1 MRFCYLSGLS
11 PRFQGLSRSSWA
23 GCLRITHPFASISS
37 QQAGHP
43 SIDLHVLGTPP
54 AFILSQDQTLHLI
67 DSYSTGS
74 FTSFLHKSWRSFLC
88 FIFLFSFQRA
98 FRCPFEQPD
107 DYLILSSRCQLF
119 FHKFFPYV
127 ICSLSAHSKC
137 LFTLP
142 WSISSQ
148 YSPTARLYYLIPFV
162 LASTVF
168 SDRHTCMHVF
178 IKQTFGFWLIY
189 NNFFTT
195 YKIIFLKIFSDFFK
209 YVFAI

>member
-67 DSYSTGS
+67 DSIFTDISISASYINLDVRFCVLYSCS
-74 FTSFLHKSWRSFLC
+74 VFQELSAVLSNSPMIISSCLPAVNC
-88 FIFLFSFQRA
+88 FFIS
-98 FRCPFEQPD
+98 
-107 DYLILSSRCQLF
+107 
-119 FHKFFPYV
+119 FFPYV

-142 WSISSQ
+142 
-148 YSPTARLYYLIPFV
+148 
-162 LASTVF
+162 
-168 SDRHTCMHVF
+168 
-178 IKQTFGFWLIY
+178 
-189 NNFFTT
+189 
-195 YKIIFLKIFSDFFK
+195 
-209 YVFAI
+209 

>member
-107 DYLILSSRCQLF
+107 DYLILSLRCQL
-119 FHKFFPYV
+119 
-127 ICSLSAHSKC
+127 
-137 LFTLP
+137 
-142 WSISSQ
+142 
-148 YSPTARLYYLIPFV
+148 
-162 LASTVF
+162 VF
-168 SDRHTCMHVF
+168 L
-178 IKQTFGFWLIY
+178 Q
-189 NNFFTT
+189 
-195 YKIIFLKIFSDFFK
+195 IFLVDFFLLILYTAK
-209 YVFAI
+209 YLPCFPDWLAVSLPQRLVYITSCLTFWQAELS

>member
-119 FHKFFPYV
+119 FYKFFFLMSSALFQLTV
-127 ICSLSAHSKC
+127 NVSLLFPDRLALSIPQRLVYITSYLLFWQALFFSIVTHACMYLSNRHSDFG
-137 LFTLP
+137 LF
-142 WSISSQ
+142 I
-148 YSPTARLYYLIPFV
+148 
-162 LASTVF
+162 
-168 SDRHTCMHVF
+168 
-178 IKQTFGFWLIY
+178 
-189 NNFFTT
+189 
-195 YKIIFLKIFSDFFK
+195 IIFLLHTK
-209 YVFAI
+209 

>member
-67 DSYSTGS
+67 DSYSTGF

-107 DYLILSSRCQLF
+107 DYLILSPRCQLF
-119 FHKFFPYV
+119 FFISYFLMSSALFQLTVNVYLLFPDRLALSIPQRLVYITSYLLFWQALFFPIV
-127 ICSLSAHSKC
+127 IHACMYLSN
-137 LFTLP
+137 
-142 WSISSQ
+142 
-148 YSPTARLYYLIPFV
+148 
-162 LASTVF
+162 
-168 SDRHTCMHVF
+168 RHTDFGLF
-178 IKQTFGFWLIY
+178 I
-189 NNFFTT
+189 
-195 YKIIFLKIFSDFFK
+195 IIFLLHTK
-209 YVFAI
+209 Y

>member
-67 DSYSTGS
+67 DSYFTGIS
-74 FTSFLHKSWRSFLC
+74 FYTSFLHKSWRSFLC

-98 FRCPFEQPD
+98 FRCFFKQLD
-107 DYLILSSRCQLF
+107 DYLIAYFRCQL
-119 FHKFFPYV
+119 
-127 ICSLSAHSKC
+127 
-137 LFTLP
+137 LFLE
-142 WSISSQ
+142 I
-148 YSPTARLYYLIPFV
+148 YFM
-162 LASTVF
+162 TVF
-168 SDRHTCMHVF
+168 LLFQLTEN
-178 IKQTFGFWLIY
+178 TFLCLCDWLAVS
-189 NNFFTT
+189 
-195 YKIIFLKIFSDFFK
+195 LPQRL
-209 YVFAI
+209 V